1 MSKVFAEM
9 SMSLDGFIAGP
20 NDNVD
25 RLHEWLYDLSTWRA
39 PHGMSGGE
47 NNQDA
52 DVMDE
57 SFKRAGAFVMGRR
70 MFNLAEE
77 PWGSNPPFHSPVF
90 VVTHEARE
98 PLAKEGGTA
107 FHFVTTGVEG
117 AIRQAKAA
125 AGDKDVSV
133 SGGANTIQ
141 QCLKSGLVDE
151 LIIHLIPVLLGG
163 GILLF
168 ESLGNASIELE
179 STRVIDSPK
188 VTHLQFRVMK

>member
-1 MSKVFAEM
+1 MSKVFTEM

-47 NNQDA
+47 SNRDA
-52 DVMDE
+52 EVMGE

-77 PWGSNPPFHSPVF
+77 PWGPNPPFHGPVF
-90 VVTHEARE
+90 VVTHETRE
-98 PLAKEGGTA
+98 PLAKEGGTT
-107 FHFVTTGVEG
+107 FYFVTEGVES

-133 SGGANTIQ
+133 AGGANTIQ
-141 QCLKSGLVDE
+141 QCLKAGLVDE
-151 LIIHLIPVLLGG
+151 VQIHLIPVLLGG

-168 ESLGNASIELE
+168 ESMGDAKIELE